1 MPRSAGA
8 RADGRI
14 RITLI
19 LGLAIVAVGIY
30 AGSQAVYHYWAY
42 WNMKEEAERA
52 ATEMATKDGQEAM
65 GRQMIQAK
73 AQEYGLQFE
82 DKEIQISTQSG
93 MVTVSFA
100 WERPIEFP
108 GYTYSLAFQVNATTS
123 RRR

>member
-14 RITLI
+14 RIKLI
-19 LGLAIVAVGIY
+19 LGLAVVAVGVY
-30 AGSQAVYHYWAY
+30 AGSQAAYHYWAY
-42 WNMKEEAERA
+42 WNLKEEAERA
-52 ATEMATKDGQEAM
+52 AIEVASKDGQEAA

-73 AQEYGLQFE
+73 AKEYDLQFE
-82 DKEIQISTQSG
+82 DKEIQINTQSG
-93 MVTVSFA
+93 MVTVAFA

-108 GYTYSLAFQVNATTS
+108 GYTYTLAFQVNATTS

>member
-1 MPRSAGA
+1 MPCRAGA
-8 RADGRI
+8 RATGRI
-14 RITLI
+14 RIALI

-30 AGSQAVYHYWAY
+30 AGSQGAYHYWTY
-42 WNMKEEAERA
+42 WNLKEEAERA
-52 ATEMATKDGQEAM
+52 AIEVASKDGQEAL

-73 AQEYGLQFE
+73 AREYDLQFE

-108 GYTYSLAFQVNATTS
+108 GYTYPLTFQVNATTS
-123 RRR
+123 HRR